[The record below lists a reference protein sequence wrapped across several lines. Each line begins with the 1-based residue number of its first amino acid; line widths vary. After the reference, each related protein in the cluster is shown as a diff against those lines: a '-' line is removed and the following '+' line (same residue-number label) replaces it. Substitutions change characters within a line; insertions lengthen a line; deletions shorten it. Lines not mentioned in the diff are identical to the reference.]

1 MRKYMIV
8 GVILLSVLSFAKF
21 GLILDN
27 VVVPGTTIVDI
38 PEDSGMF
45 ITMGGLRLSLG
56 FIDLGAVTPVYVGV
70 YAPEGMMA
78 MPVPAGLL
86 WILYGGLKV
95 GDPIYLYGR
104 GAYVLKSQFGE
115 DGGLTPP
122 SFDVVGIA
130 GAGINLA
137 NLFIELGTLFSLDD
151 IANTVFKLYHVGIG
165 LRF

>member
-1 MRKYMIV
+1 MRKWMIV

-21 GLILDN
+21 GLVLDN
-27 VVVPGTTIVDI
+27 VVVPGTTIPDI
-38 PEDSGMF
+38 PEDSGVF

-78 MPVPAGLL
+78 VPVPTGLL

-104 GAYVLKSQFGE
+104 GAYVFTSQLGE
-115 DGGLTPP
+115 DVGIT
-122 SFDVVGIA
+122 SSNVVGIA

-137 NLFIELGTLFSLDD
+137 NLFIELGTLFLLDD